1 MSHNTIVLL
10 LEDSKSSIGEFI
22 LLCIVIY
29 VSSILQYIVSILL
42 VYPSIL
48 LVYSALAYYTPVYCV
63 SSTCTL

>member
-42 VYPSIL
+42 VY
-48 LVYSALAYYTPVYCV
+48 SALAYYTPVYCI